1 MIALLRHYWVALLL
15 TLVIWGVTFGVA
27 GTDILFT
34 VVVLTLLEITF
45 SIDNAVINSK
55 VLVTMSPLWQR
66 LFMTVGIFLAVFVIR
81 FALPLL
87 IVVFSAG
94 LSIPDTFNLALN
106 HPHEYEKHLHE
117 AIPAISTFGGTFL
130 LMIAL
135 NYFIDK
141 RKRIFWID
149 SIERPLV
156 RLDRYENI
164 TSFIMLGVTLVL
176 YITSPADLRPTV
188 LIAAI
193 AAMALHIG
201 LNLLDSIFEKQQD
214 QMAEIKQKVGWAAF
228 ISFIYLEVLDA
239 SFSMDGVIGAFALTS
254 NIFVILAGL
263 GAGAVWVRAMTVHLV
278 RAKTL
283 TKYRFLEH
291 GAHWAIAFLGLVMFA
306 RLYHVELPEWSVGT
320 ISLGTIATAIW
331 WSRVTR
337 HRHSEG

>member
-1 MIALLRHYWVALLL
+1 MLSLLRHYWIALLA
-15 TLVIWGVTFGVA
+15 TLAIWGVSFLLGGSQV
-27 GTDILFT
+27 FYT
-34 VVVLTLLEITF
+34 VLVLTLLEITF

-55 VLVTMSPLWQR
+55 VLVTMSPIWQK
-66 LFMTVGIFLAVFVIR
+66 LFMTVGIVLAVFVVR
-81 FALPLL
+81 FAVPLL
-87 IVVFSAG
+87 LVCFSAS
-94 LSIPDTFNLALN
+94 LSIPEAFNLALN
-106 HPHEYEKHLHE
+106 NAGEYEKHLHS
-117 AIPAISTFGGTFL
+117 AAPVISAFGGTFL

-141 RKRIFWID
+141 NKHSFWLEAV
-149 SIERPLV
+149 ERPLV

-164 TSFIMLGVTLVL
+164 TSFIMIGIMLAMYLTVGHE
-176 YITSPADLRPTV
+176 LRTTV
-188 LIAAI
+188 LIASI

-201 LNLLDSIFEKQQD
+201 LNLLNSVFEKQQETV
-214 QMAEIKQKVGWAAF
+214 ATIRQKVGWAAF

-254 NIFVILAGL
+254 DIFVILAGL

-291 GAHWAIAFLGLVMFA
+291 GAHWAIAFLGLVMFI
-306 RLYHVELPEWSVGT
+306 RLYGAELPEWSIGT
-320 ISLGTIATAIW
+320 LSLGTVGAAIW

-337 HRHSEG
+337 HRHSES